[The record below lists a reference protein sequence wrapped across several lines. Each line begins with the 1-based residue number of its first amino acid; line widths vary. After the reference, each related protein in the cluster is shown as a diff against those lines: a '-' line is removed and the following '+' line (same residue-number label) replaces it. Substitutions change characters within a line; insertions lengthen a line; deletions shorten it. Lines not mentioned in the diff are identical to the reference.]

1 MYLKSLELMGFKS
14 FGKKT
19 VFDFQPGITAIIGPN
34 GSGKS
39 NVCDAIRWVLGEQSA
54 KALRGTKM
62 SEVIFAG
69 TPQLRPA
76 AFSQVKLVLDNQD
89 HLMPIDYSEVAIGR
103 QLFRSGESH
112 YFLNSSK
119 ALLSDIKEML
129 MDTGIGKEGYSI
141 IGQGDI
147 DDIVFQR
154 IQNRRTLI
162 EEAAGI
168 TKFKH
173 RKHSTLQKLEHTRAN
188 ITRLRDIVGEIEL
201 QLGPLAVQAEKTRQY
216 QALAAEIRTLEIDL
230 VLFDLTQLY
239 GEHESVDSMRR
250 GLLSKIAE
258 IETFLAEIG
267 SKKAAARERL
277 AQTESTLREH
287 QARHREITATI
298 EAGRAKGAALREE
311 IRSHEARC
319 QAINEEIAAIET
331 RLQDGGQEIADAE
344 TRLRDEEEAELG
356 IHHRLA
362 EIEANLGRVQ
372 AELDQHLKEVSQD
385 RESSFQIAVQ
395 MADKK
400 NRINTAVQQMQMITR
415 QLEKGASD
423 VASLEGGIATL
434 VRDKERLEKE
444 IKTLDAE
451 IADGEK
457 QLADDQNRLRTV
469 ERDLRKAEE
478 ELTAATDQIKIAQ
491 ARRSILEELKNRA
504 ESGIARGV
512 REVLALAGTDL
523 PGIFGMVGDL
533 IKVPRGY
540 EIAFETALG
549 ASIQDVI
556 TRDAAT
562 AQAAIEL
569 LKQRKAGRATFLP
582 LDLIQPP
589 PRIDHPKVKG
599 CLGVALDLVEYDAR
613 FYSIMNHL
621 LGRILIFDSLDAA
634 VAYARTNRNFN
645 RLVTLDGDVV
655 RSSGAMTGGAE
666 GAKTGGLLAR
676 KRELEELEEKLAAL
690 VKSEKQLAGR
700 LQKLAP
706 ERANLLESIRRRE
719 EHLVRRKQSVEFFR
733 KNLEK
738 QAADLAARQSEFAG
752 LQADRRD
759 LETEL
764 ARLQQVQTEAQAE
777 LARLE
782 SQNQDLT
789 ARLQALSGKEAGIQ
803 ARLAALRGLQHDEKL
818 ALAQV
823 GERKKAI
830 RKEIESA
837 VRRRREAQERR
848 ERAAAEVTRL
858 QEAIAEVNRQ
868 LAAHQ
873 ATLQD
878 LEIQKAGLE
887 KTMEDL
893 QNQYH
898 AGAKELDTFDH
909 TFQSRSK
916 MLDNTRAKLGELD
929 VKLAEIK
936 TNISNKEGVL
946 AGEFN
951 FDITE
956 ARTALRKYESRDELT
971 HRLAARKA
979 EQEALEPVNLLAIE
993 DYEKTKERYDFLN
1006 GQIKDMTDAAAS
1018 LEQVIA
1024 EIEKISGERF
1034 MATFKQIDLA
1044 FQGIFPVLFPGGEGQ
1059 LRLTNPDDVLNS
1071 GVDIVCRPP
1080 GKKLSTLELFSGGEK
1095 SMVAIALLFAILQV
1109 KPPAFCVLDEVEAA
1123 LDEVNVKR
1131 FIRLLRSFADKTQFL
1146 VITHNKETMQ
1156 AVDVIYG
1163 ITLEKEGI
1171 SRQISI
1177 RLEDQ
1182 EKIKEFTVRKPVSA
1196 AARQR
1201 LAQVAAADAA
1211 AAALSGTAAVAGGG
1225 DAAAAADLP
1234 VSPEKVQ

>member
-62 SEVIFAG
+62 AEVIFAG

-103 QLFRSGESH
+103 QLFRSGESN
-112 YFLNSSK
+112 YFLNSTK
-119 ALLSDIKEML
+119 ALLTDIKEML
-129 MDTGIGKEGYSI
+129 MDTGIGKEGYSV

-147 DDIVFQR
+147 DDIIFQR
-154 IQNRRTLI
+154 IQSRRTLI

-173 RKHSTLQKLEHTRAN
+173 RKHSTLQKLDHTRAN
-188 ITRLRDIVGEIEL
+188 ITRLRDIVGEIEM
-201 QLGPLAVQAEKTRQY
+201 QLGPLALQAEKTRKY

-239 GEHESVDSMRR
+239 GDHESVDSMRR

-258 IETFLAEIG
+258 IETFLTEIG
-267 SKKAAARERL
+267 TKKSAARERL
-277 AQTESTLREH
+277 AQMEQTLREH

-298 EAGRAKGAALREE
+298 EAGREKGAALKEE
-311 IRSHEARC
+311 VRSHQARC
-319 QAINEEIAAIET
+319 EAINEEIAAIET

-344 TRLRDEEEAELG
+344 TRLKEEEASEIEING
-356 IHHRLA
+356 RLA
-362 EIEANLGRVQ
+362 EIETNLARVQ
-372 AELDQHLKEVSQD
+372 GELEQHLKEVSQD

-400 NRINTAVQQMQMITR
+400 NRINTAAQQMQMITR

-423 VASLEGGIATL
+423 VTSLQSSLENLT
-434 VRDKERLEKE
+434 REKERLEKE
-444 IKTLDAE
+444 IKTLETE

-457 QLADDQNRLRTV
+457 QLADEQTRLRTV

-478 ELTAATDQIKIAQ
+478 ELNAATDQIKISQ
-491 ARRSILEELKNRA
+491 ARRNILEELKNRA
-504 ESGIARGV
+504 ESGISRGV
-512 REVLALAGTDL
+512 REVLALANTDL

-540 EIAFETALG
+540 EVAFETALG

-562 AQAAIEL
+562 AQTAIEL

-589 PRIDHPKVKG
+589 PRIDQPKAKG
-599 CLGVALDLVEYDAR
+599 CLGVALDLVEYDAK
-613 FYSIMNHL
+613 FFSIMNHL
-621 LGRILIFDSLDAA
+621 LGRILIFDSLEAA
-634 VAYARTNRNFN
+634 VAYARTNRTFN
-645 RLVTLDGDVV
+645 RIVTLDGDVV

-666 GAKTGGLLAR
+666 GNKTGGLLAR
-676 KRELEELEEKLAAL
+676 KRELEELEEKLVAL
-690 VKSEKQLAGR
+690 AKSEKQLAAR
-700 LQKLAP
+700 LHKLTP
-706 ERANLLESIRRRE
+706 ERATLLDSIRRRE
-719 EHLVRRKQSVEFFR
+719 ENLVRRKQSVEFFR

-738 QAADLAARQSEFAG
+738 QVADLTTRQTEFAG
-752 LQADRRD
+752 LEADRRD
-759 LETEL
+759 LEAEL
-764 ARLQQVQTEAQAE
+764 VRLQQVQTEAQTE

-782 SQNQDLT
+782 SQNQELT
-789 ARLQALSGKEAGIQ
+789 TRLQALSGKEEGIQ
-803 ARLAALRGLQHDEKL
+803 TRLASLRGLQGDEKL
-818 ALAQV
+818 GLAQV
-823 GERKKAI
+823 VERKKAI

-837 VRRRREAQERR
+837 ARRRREAQERR

-868 LAAHQ
+868 IAAHQ
-873 ATLQD
+873 ASFQD
-878 LEIQKAGLE
+878 LEVEKAGLE

-898 AGAKELDTFDH
+898 AGSKELDTFDH

-916 MLDNTRAKLGELD
+916 MLDTTRAKLGELD
-929 VKLAEIK
+929 IKLAEIK
-936 TNISNKEGVL
+936 TNIANKEGVL

-951 FDITE
+951 FDITA
-956 ARTALRKYESRDELT
+956 ARTSLRKYESRDELS
-971 HRLAARKA
+971 HRIVARKA

-1006 GQIKDMTDAAAS
+1006 GQIKDMTEAATS

-1034 MATFKQIDLA
+1034 METLKQIDLA
-1044 FQGIFPVLFPGGEGQ
+1044 FQDIFQVLFPGGEGH
-1059 LRLTNPDDVLNS
+1059 LRLANPDDILNS
-1071 GVDIVCRPP
+1071 GIDIVCRLP

-1095 SMVAIALLFAILQV
+1095 SLVAIALLFAILQV
-1109 KPPAFCVLDEVEAA
+1109 KPPAFCLLDEVEAA
-1123 LDEVNVKR
+1123 LDEANVKR
-1131 FIRLLRSFADKTQFL
+1131 FTRLLRSFADKTQFL

-1196 AARQR
+1196 ATRQR

-1211 AAALSGTAAVAGGG
+1211 AATVSGAAVAAGGG
-1225 DAAAAADLP
+1225 ADGADLP
-1234 VSPEKVQ
+1234 VPPEKVQ